1 MVNAAIATLNN
12 GIRMPLLGLGCWD
25 MWDAAAQQTVET
37 AIATGY
43 RLIDTAAMY
52 RNETEVGAGIAASGI
67 PRDQLFVTTKVGNP
81 DQGYDSTLRAYEASC
96 KRLGLGYVDL
106 YLVHWPV
113 KGQRCDTWRALE
125 QLYAGGAVRAIGVCN
140 YLPPFLKE
148 MEEYAGVTRAVDQC
162 EFTSYLFQRDLLA
175 AGAEDPTVRALI
187 DATNKNTADV
197 PLLRYTHAALEVDA
211 TATRLGRNFTTMSDR
226 GVSVARFCQRLRAE
240 GYVPDVIY
248 GHSGWGE
255 TLFLKEVW
263 PEAKLLVFAEFYYRG
278 RAADTGFDPEFQVSG
293 FDQVMIAQSR
303 AAYMAQALAHADLGV
318 SPTEWQASTHP
329 PLLRQQ
335 LEVIF
340 DGVDCDRLAPN
351 PDATFS
357 LPDGRILKRGD
368 EVLTFV
374 NRNLEP
380 YRGYHIFM
388 RALPDVLAARP
399 EAQVVI
405 VGGDEVSYGAKPK
418 DGASWK
424 EVILAEVKDRLD
436 LSRVHFV
443 GKLPYDRLVDLIH
456 VSRVH
461 AYLSYPFVLSWSM
474 VETMSGAA
482 TVQRRDTALILVVL
496 ALVRALAATPGRERT
511 ARTEVVKVIID
522 TRNDWRV
529 YFLQSRRWEIHY
541 FFARRFLEFPGQP
554 IESHEAFTRAFV
566 DRFGLAPSEYR
577 ARHGAPRR

>member
-1 MVNAAIATLNN
+1 LK
-12 GIRMPLLGLGCWD
+12 L
-25 MWDAAAQQTVET
+25 
-37 AIATGY
+37 
-43 RLIDTAAMY
+43 
-52 RNETEVGAGIAASGI
+52 
-67 PRDQLFVTTKVGNP
+67 LFVHQNFP
-81 DQGYDSTLRAYEASC
+81 
-96 KRLGLGYVDL
+96 
-106 YLVHWPV
+106 
-113 KGQRCDTWRALE
+113 GQ
-125 QLYAGGAVRAIGVCN
+125 
-140 YLPPFLKE
+140 FLHLAPE
-148 MEEYAGVTRAVDQC
+148 M
-162 EFTSYLFQRDLLA
+162 QRRGHD
-175 AGAEDPTVRALI
+175 VRALV

-211 TATRLGRNFTTMSDR
+211 KATRLGRNFTTMSDR

-278 RAADTGFDPEFQVSG
+278 MGADTGFDPEFQVSG

-303 AAYMAQALAHADLGV
+303 AAYMAQALAHADRGI

-436 LSRVHFV
+436 LSRVHFTGRV
-443 GKLPYDRLVDLIH
+443 PYDRLVDLIH

-474 VETMSGAA
+474 VETMAA
-482 TVQRRDTALILVVL
+482 GTLVVGSNTAPVAEVIQDGVTGKL
-496 ALVRALAATPGRERT
+496 VDFFDVKGWSAALTDALARPEAYDGMRD
-511 ARTEVVKVIID
+511 A
-522 TRNDWRV
+522 
-529 YFLQSRRWEIHY
+529 
-541 FFARRFLEFPGQP
+541 ARRMVHDRYDLRSVCLPKQIDLLTRLERG
-554 IESHEAFTRAFV
+554 
-566 DRFGLAPSEYR
+566 
-577 ARHGAPRR
+577 

>member
-1 MVNAAIATLNN
+1 MKL
-12 GIRMPLLGLGCWD
+12 
-25 MWDAAAQQTVET
+25 
-37 AIATGY
+37 
-43 RLIDTAAMY
+43 
-52 RNETEVGAGIAASGI
+52 
-67 PRDQLFVTTKVGNP
+67 LFVHQNFP
-81 DQGYDSTLRAYEASC
+81 
-96 KRLGLGYVDL
+96 
-106 YLVHWPV
+106 
-113 KGQRCDTWRALE
+113 GQ
-125 QLYAGGAVRAIGVCN
+125 
-140 YLPPFLKE
+140 FLHLAPE
-148 MEEYAGVTRAVDQC
+148 M
-162 EFTSYLFQRDLLA
+162 QRRGHD
-175 AGAEDPTVRALI
+175 VRALV

-211 TATRLGRNFTTMSDR
+211 KATRLGRNFTTMSDR

-278 RAADTGFDPEFQVSG
+278 RGADTGFDPEFQVSG

-303 AAYMAQALAHADLGV
+303 AAYMAQALAHADRGI

-436 LSRVHFV
+436 LSRVHFTGRV
-443 GKLPYDRLVDLIH
+443 PYDRLVDLIH

-474 VETMSGAA
+474 VETMAA
-482 TVQRRDTALILVVL
+482 GTLVVGSNTAPVAEVIQDGVTGKL
-496 ALVRALAATPGRERT
+496 VDFFDVKGWSAALTDALARPEAYDGMRD
-511 ARTEVVKVIID
+511 A
-522 TRNDWRV
+522 
-529 YFLQSRRWEIHY
+529 
-541 FFARRFLEFPGQP
+541 ARRMVRDRYDLRSVCLPKQIDLLTRLERG
-554 IESHEAFTRAFV
+554 
-566 DRFGLAPSEYR
+566 
-577 ARHGAPRR
+577 